1 MNKTLEALNEIKG
14 YIKNFKDAYEDERSL
29 ILGENTFRYWRRLV
43 EVVNDADE
51 NNLISKDIAQE
62 YRTVLE
68 ELRRN
73 NGDYY
78 DNTMERI
85 ENLRKITDRALDE
98 AEKKSNEH
106 KLTAEDVKEPSQI
119 VEDPKDKADRDKEKP
134 LEAKIKES
142 GRLSPADK
150 VARWAEQRKEQK
162 QSQEN
167 PFLHNTS
174 EKTAD
179 KTKSFVWKKRDFKEL
194 FPHHYAPTEKRVEE
208 PSRNMFGH
216 LMKGN
221 EAKKVEPRAE
231 QKQSQENPF
240 MRDIKKPNIFAPGQ
254 RRNSEQ
260 KATEDKDIRNPNPTM
275 PKRDD
280 VEIRHSAREVG
291 RQPKYERLNPEVNH
305 EINGPVNHEINHHNH
320 LDVRQEEPKW
330 QQDNTVRA
338 PKVNYHVPQ
347 NTTPRTWKEGKE
359 KVQNI
364 DQKRQEERMAAMRR
378 KLLGFENE

>member
-14 YIKNFKDAYEDERSL
+14 YIKNFKDSYDEER
-29 ILGENTFRYWRRLV
+29 TFLNHDVFKYWKYIV
-43 EVVNDADE
+43 EAVNYADE

-68 ELRRN
+68 EIRHN

-78 DNTMERI
+78 DNTVERI

-119 VEDPKDKADRDKEKP
+119 VEDAKDKEKP
-134 LEAKIKES
+134 LDAKSEES

-150 VARWAEQRKEQK
+150 VARWAKQREEQK

-167 PFLHNTS
+167 PVLHNTS
-174 EKTAD
+174 EKPAD
-179 KTKSFVWKKRDFKEL
+179 KPFVWKKRDIKEL

-208 PSRNMFGH
+208 PSRNMFDH

-231 QKQSQENPF
+231 QKTSQSNPF
-240 MRDIKKPNIFAPGQ
+240 MRDIKKPNIFASGQ

-260 KATEDKDIRNPNPTM
+260 KATEDNDIRNPNPTM

-291 RQPKYERLNPEVNH
+291 RQPKYERLNPKVNP

-320 LDVRQEEPKW
+320 LDVRQEEPKYY
-330 QQDNTVRA
+330 QNNTFGARE
-338 PKVNYHVPQ
+338 VNYRVQ
-347 NTTPRTWKEGKE
+347 QKTTPQTWKEGKE

>member
-1 MNKTLEALNEIKG
+1 
-14 YIKNFKDAYEDERSL
+14 
-29 ILGENTFRYWRRLV
+29 
-43 EVVNDADE
+43 
-51 NNLISKDIAQE
+51 
-62 YRTVLE
+62 
-68 ELRRN
+68 
-73 NGDYY
+73 
-78 DNTMERI
+78 
-85 ENLRKITDRALDE
+85 
-98 AEKKSNEH
+98 
-106 KLTAEDVKEPSQI
+106 
-119 VEDPKDKADRDKEKP
+119 
-134 LEAKIKES
+134 
-142 GRLSPADK
+142 
-150 VARWAEQRKEQK
+150 
-162 QSQEN
+162 
-167 PFLHNTS
+167 
-174 EKTAD
+174 
-179 KTKSFVWKKRDFKEL
+179 
-194 FPHHYAPTEKRVEE
+194 
-208 PSRNMFGH
+208 
-216 LMKGN
+216 
-221 EAKKVEPRAE
+221 
-231 QKQSQENPF
+231 

>member
-1 MNKTLEALNEIKG
+1 MNKTLEILNEIKG
-14 YIKNFKDAYEDERSL
+14 YIKNFKDSYDEER
-29 ILGENTFRYWRRLV
+29 TFLNHDVFKYWKYIV
-43 EVVNDADE
+43 EAVNYADE

-78 DNTMERI
+78 DNTVERI

-106 KLTAEDVKEPSQI
+106 NLTAEDVKEPSKI

-142 GRLSPADK
+142 GQLSPADK
-150 VARWAEQRKEQK
+150 VARWAKQREEQK

-179 KTKSFVWKKRDFKEL
+179 KTKPFVWKKRDFKEL

-221 EAKKVEPRAE
+221 EAKKVEPRVE

-240 MRDIKKPNIFAPGQ
+240 MRDVKKPNIFAPGQ

-291 RQPKYERLNPEVNH
+291 RQPKYERLNPEINT

-338 PKVNYHVPQ
+338 SEVNYRVQ
-347 NTTPRTWKEGKE
+347 QKTTPQTWKEGKE

-378 KLLGFENE
+378 RLLGFENE

>member
-106 KLTAEDVKEPSQI
+106 ELTAEDVKEPSQI

-142 GRLSPADK
+142 GQLSPADK

-179 KTKSFVWKKRDFKEL
+179 KPFVWKKRDFKEL

-216 LMKGN
+216 LMKGK

-240 MRDIKKPNIFAPGQ
+240 MRDIKKPNIFASGQ
-254 RRNSEQ
+254 RHPIEQ
-260 KATEDKDIRNPNPTM
+260 KQDKDNIRNPNPTM

-338 PKVNYHVPQ
+338 PKVNYRVQ
-347 NTTPRTWKEGKE
+347 QKTTPQTWKEGKE